1 MEDKKQ
7 PPTEYPGRTD
17 NTDLAAD
24 QQQVSTEPVLA
35 ERRSSDNAFSRFSLE
50 HNYSQHTEQ
59 FEKRTGGPEDGS
71 PLGINSAYQPP
82 TDPPPY
88 TLACPGVVAF
98 QSTPER
104 GLAAAPFLPP
114 VDTYFRHAHHTHSGH
129 LARSPTYETFDIQ
142 RHPQHNQTGNW
153 RDSQVPFSKL
163 ADDPQRNDS
172 GGDDRH
178 QDRPRDGDRRA
189 EPPVYSP
196 EHLPPQ
202 PPFPPSI
209 PYGGYWPG
217 QPLPGIGPYDRPRSP
232 AQRYPFGPQP
242 QPYPP
247 SFQPPPSPFE
257 HPVPPPYMTPHPYPP
272 LPPHAYPPLASP
284 MQGFP
289 PRLPIMPFPPGGP
302 GQGIRPPPDV
312 PGVLPPA
319 PFFGPPANPTLIIP
333 PGTRTDFKLV
343 VRQQPERARM
353 CGFGEKD
360 RRPIDPPP
368 IVELIENNGPVSPS
382 QKQTLVLQCT
392 LWNEEGTEHRNI
404 IRTTTGATAGLGS
417 AEELPVQPEEKHA
430 RVMMGNIFANAVP
443 LEDEHGKRGFF
454 YIFPDLSIRVEGRY
468 RLKFDLLR
476 VVLPPGPPALPGT
489 NHVAAE
495 VLSDVFVVY
504 AAKKFPGMMQ
514 STELT
519 KAIARQGIKIS
530 VRGEPRGR
538 REGKGNTTKSRKRP
552 APSIT
557 SIEEEDEDDSVVSS
571 ENKRKRSAE

>member
-1 MEDKKQ
+1 
-7 PPTEYPGRTD
+7 
-17 NTDLAAD
+17 
-24 QQQVSTEPVLA
+24 
-35 ERRSSDNAFSRFSLE
+35 
-50 HNYSQHTEQ
+50 
-59 FEKRTGGPEDGS
+59 
-71 PLGINSAYQPP
+71 
-82 TDPPPY
+82 
-88 TLACPGVVAF
+88 
-98 QSTPER
+98 
-104 GLAAAPFLPP
+104 
-114 VDTYFRHAHHTHSGH
+114 
-129 LARSPTYETFDIQ
+129 
-142 RHPQHNQTGNW
+142 
-153 RDSQVPFSKL
+153 
-163 ADDPQRNDS
+163 
-172 GGDDRH
+172 
-178 QDRPRDGDRRA
+178 
-189 EPPVYSP
+189 
-196 EHLPPQ
+196 
-202 PPFPPSI
+202 
-209 PYGGYWPG
+209 
-217 QPLPGIGPYDRPRSP
+217 
-232 AQRYPFGPQP
+232 
-242 QPYPP
+242 
-247 SFQPPPSPFE
+247 
-257 HPVPPPYMTPHPYPP
+257 
-272 LPPHAYPPLASP
+272 
-284 MQGFP
+284 
-289 PRLPIMPFPPGGP
+289 MPFPLGGP